1 MVTKEEIR
9 ERALAIGFVDAGF
22 TTAEVFQ
29 SHREYLLARQEE
41 YGWAEKVGLD
51 LLGGTDPQTILPGAG
66 SIIVLVDAYFR
77 ESFPRSLEGTFGR
90 CYLDDDRV
98 TKDGLTKRIKEF
110 RTVLRDNGIDSK
122 VPFNLPHRA
131 AACRAGLGTL
141 GKNCL
146 FYSRKVRGSSW
157 VLPMAIVIDREF
169 APDSPTV
176 EYGCPDWCRNAC
188 VAACPTRAL
197 KGNGQIDPRRC
208 ISYLTYFGEGVT
220 PLELREPMGMN
231 VYGCDRCQNVCPR
244 NAPWLAQTLPENEKV
259 AAKAEH
265 FDLGRLLGMDA
276 SYFQQNVWPHMFYMG
291 PDLLWKWKMNT
302 ARAMGNSLDEQY
314 VPNLVQEFSNSGDE
328 RVRSMIAWALG
339 RIGGQKA
346 RQALDRFHKASEGA
360 VRQEI
365 EHALDMCSSRG

>member
-1 MVTKEEIR
+1 
-9 ERALAIGFVDAGF
+9 
-22 TTAEVFQ
+22 
-29 SHREYLLARQEE
+29 
-41 YGWAEKVGLD
+41 AEKVGIG
-51 LLGGTDPQTILPGAG
+51 LLGGTDPRTALPGAG
-66 SIIVLVDAYFR
+66 SIIVLVDTYFR

-98 TKDGLTKRIKEF
+98 TRDGLTKRIQDFRAVLKE
-110 RTVLRDNGIDSK
+110 NGIGSK
-122 VPFNLPHRA
+122 LPPNLPYKA

-146 FYSRKVRGSSW
+146 FYSRTVRGSSW
-157 VLPMAIVIDREF
+157 VVIMPVVVDREF
-169 APDSPTV
+169 APDGPTV
-176 EYGCPDWCRNAC
+176 GYGCPDWCRNAC

-197 KGNGQIDPRRC
+197 KGNGHMDPRRC
-208 ISYLTYFGEGVT
+208 ISYLTYFGQGVT

-244 NAPWLAQTLPENEKV
+244 NAPWLGQALPENRKV

-265 FDLGRLLGMDA
+265 FDLTRLLAMDA
-276 SYFQQNVWPHMFYMG
+276 GYFQQNVWPHMFYMG

-314 VPNLVQEFSNSGDE
+314 VSSLVQEFTDNGDE

-339 RIGGQKA
+339 RIGGRKA
-346 RQALDRFHKASEGA
+346 RQALDRFHGAAEGM

-365 EHALDMCSSRG
+365 EHALDMCSGRK